1 MFTWLINGKSDKVLN
16 DSHCEASFLARINS
30 RTFIYRQHLLLV
42 KHLLLVRHL
51 CKTKHTNP
59 IESKSSTHYTCSVL
73 SSDERRIQTIWQRLG
88 SRRIVSYLK
97 LHHSMKSFL
106 GKTG

>member
-16 DSHCEASFLARINS
+16 DIHCEASFLARINS